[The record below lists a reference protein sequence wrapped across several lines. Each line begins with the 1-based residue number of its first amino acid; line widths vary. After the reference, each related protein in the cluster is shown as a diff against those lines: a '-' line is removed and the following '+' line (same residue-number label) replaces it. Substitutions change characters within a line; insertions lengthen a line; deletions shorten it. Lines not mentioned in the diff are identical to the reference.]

1 MEQSSI
7 MNQSVNQPQ
16 NQPQEESILT
26 QPDQSRRES
35 ELSGSAMMKL
45 QEYYDTIEQLE
56 RFTREG
62 KFNQSV
68 AVIQEHL
75 LKFNS
80 MLEGDQKS
88 LQMNVVDSEM
98 NMLLNELLIFNYIKL
113 KEFQNARSM
122 ALDCIKKLSKSGM
135 FEVSSSRPSNTSAA
149 EAESVPFGLK
159 FMNALSIYSAS
170 NSRNKKNAL
179 IELYEL

>member
-1 MEQSSI
+1 MF
-7 MNQSVNQPQ
+7 
-16 NQPQEESILT
+16 T
-26 QPDQSRRES
+26 QATDQSRRES

-62 KFNQSV
+62 KLNQSV
-68 AVIQEHL
+68 AVIQEYL

-88 LQMNVVDSEM
+88 VQMNIVDSEM

-122 ALDCIKKLSKSGM
+122 ALECIKKLSKSGM
-135 FEVSSSRPSNTSAA
+135 FEVNSTRQSNSSTAA
-149 EAESVPFGLK
+149 ETESVPFGLK